1 MVPSGRKV
9 VVIAKLPGVGP
20 LSPPHAVNARTE
32 ALEQMTAQRML
43 PITLSSFIEIVSWYF
58 RDAHP
63 NQDEPL

>member
-1 MVPSGRKV
+1 MVPSGSEV
-9 VVIAKLPGVGP
+9 VVTDKAPGVGP
-20 LSPPHAVNARTE
+20 SSPPQPVNPRMGI
-32 ALEQMTAQRML
+32 LEKMSAQRML